1 MWVVTTSLNDT
12 ICALATP
19 PGVGGL
25 AVIRC
30 SGGAAFHVCDSR
42 FRGRVT
48 LEEADDHTIHYG
60 WWNVDGVRIDSVT
73 CSVFRAPNSYTG
85 EHVVEIGC
93 HGGPIIV
100 EQIISS
106 LIDAGA
112 RLAEPGEFTKRAF
125 LNRKLDLTQV
135 EAVADLIHAQSRVGA
150 QTAARQLAG
159 GFTKRLA
166 GLREHLLNVCGLLE
180 LELDFSE
187 EDVEF
192 VDRTSLLAALDEGIS
207 IAERLASSAA
217 SAEILRSGLQVAV
230 VGYPNAGKSS
240 LFNAMLSRERAIVS
254 DVPGTTRD
262 YLEETVIIDGYCIRL
277 IDTAG
282 IRSSDDVIE
291 MQGVRLT
298 TSLVEQSNVVLIV
311 NDASMGYRHSAALAS
326 DLATVTGSRPMLTV
340 QNKIDLVEQD
350 QDEPAEGDI
359 CVSAVRGTG
368 LSALRDALAKEA
380 RKNGDVIADVLV
392 NARQASLL
400 RSLAAA
406 LQQAS
411 GGVKEGRS
419 MDYVAVDV
427 RTAIR
432 HLGDIA
438 GETWSPDIL
447 ETIFSRFCIGK

>member
-1 MWVVTTSLNDT
+1 MV
-12 ICALATP
+12 
-19 PGVGGL
+19 
-25 AVIRC
+25 RC
-30 SGGAAFHVCDSR
+30 SGSTAFDVCDTR

-48 LEEADDHTIHYG
+48 LNEADDHTILYG
-60 WWNVDGVRIDSVT
+60 WWNVNDVRIDSVT

-100 EQIISS
+100 EQIITS
-106 LIDAGA
+106 LIEASA

-192 VDRTSLLAALDEGIS
+192 VDRTALLAALDEGIT
-207 IAERLASSAA
+207 IAERLAASAA

-262 YLEETVIIDGYCIRL
+262 YLEETLFVDGYCIRL

-298 TSLVEQSNVVLIV
+298 KSLVEQSNMVLIV
-311 NDASMGYRHSAALAS
+311 NDASLGHGHSEALAS
-326 DLATVTGSRPMLTV
+326 DLASVTGSRPMLTV
-340 QNKIDLVEQD
+340 QNKIDLVAD
-350 QDEPAEGDI
+350 DNKTTAEGDI
-359 CVSAVRGTG
+359 CVSAVCGTG
-368 LSALRDALAKEA
+368 LSALRDALSEVA

-400 RSLAAA
+400 RSLASS

-411 GGVKEGRS
+411 AGIQEGRS
-419 MDYVAVDV
+419 MDFVAVDV

-438 GETWSPDIL
+438 GVTWSPDIL